1 MSTKIDKAV
10 TCGVCGA
17 TNTML
22 VLLSS
27 SLFGA
32 PDLDNRPAPMARF
45 DNDMYVQCCPNCGYC
60 AENLE
65 APAPRNARFV
75 VASQRYR
82 EVLGGD
88 LPPAPYRQFLGAA
101 KIAEAAGDFFNATW
115 YAARAAWSCDDK
127 GARDAAAACRRNA
140 VTLGRRALES
150 GQPLVAENGTR
161 LILADFLRRA
171 GQFEEALD
179 ECHRALADL
188 RDSVLGRFVEFE
200 MRLARARD
208 VEAHSVEELHPPTR
222 TLPPAAS
229 ELLARR

>member
-1 MSTKIDKAV
+1 MSTKIDRTV
-10 TCGVCGA
+10 TCGVCE
-17 TNTML
+17 TTSTML

-27 SLFGA
+27 SLFGV
-32 PDLDNRPAPMARF
+32 PDLDNRPPPMARF

-60 AENLE
+60 AENLQ

-75 VASQRYR
+75 VASQRYK
-82 EVLGGD
+82 EVLGSD
-88 LPPAPYRQFLGAA
+88 PPPAAYRQFLCAA
-101 KIAEAAGDFFNATW
+101 KIVEASGDWFNATW

-127 GARDAAAACRRNA
+127 GARDAAAACRLNA

-150 GQPLVAENGTR
+150 GQPLVPENGSR

-188 RDSVLGRFVEFE
+188 RDSMLGRFVEFE
-200 MRLARARD
+200 IRLARARD
-208 VEAHSVEELHPPTR
+208 MEAHSVEELHPPTR

-229 ELLARR
+229 ELLSKR